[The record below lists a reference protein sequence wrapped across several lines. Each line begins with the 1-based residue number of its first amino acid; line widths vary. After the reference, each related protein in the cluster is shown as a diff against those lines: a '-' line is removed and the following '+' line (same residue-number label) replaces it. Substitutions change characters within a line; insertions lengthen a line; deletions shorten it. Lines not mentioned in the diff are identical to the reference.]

1 MSEEDIRD
9 IKQESRQ
16 EVRARIKIQRKRMS
30 RDDAVEKSEEIA
42 KKLFSLQDFQNA
54 LTAAFY
60 AEKHEDREVC
70 TEEMIKRSITMQKT
84 IALPV
89 TYKTERRL
97 RFFKIKNYSELHA
110 APKTFYIPEP
120 IPNEKNMIAD
130 SDFDLVIV
138 PGIAFNLKGYR
149 LGWGF
154 GFYDD
159 FLSRVDRK
167 TRRIGI
173 AYELQIADFPVES
186 HDIPVDKI
194 ITEKR
199 IVECEY
205 FRK

>member
-9 IKQESRQ
+9 TKKESRQ
-16 EVRARIKIQRKRMS
+16 EVRDRIKIQRKRMS
-30 RDDAVEKSEEIA
+30 RKEAVKKSKEIA
-42 KKLFSLQDFQNA
+42 KKLFSLQDFRNA
-54 LTAAFY
+54 LITAFY

-70 TEEMIKRSITMQKT
+70 TEEMIKSSITTQKT

-89 TYKTERRL
+89 TYKAERRL

-110 APKTFYIPEP
+110 TPKNFYIPEP
-120 IPNEKNMIAD
+120 IPKEQNIIAEN
-130 SDFDLVIV
+130 DFDLIIV
-138 PGIAFNLKGYR
+138 PGIAFNLNGYR

-159 FLSRVDRK
+159 FLSRVNK
-167 TRRIGI
+167 KAKKIGL
-173 AYELQIADFPVES
+173 AYEFQIANFPTES

-199 IVECEY
+199 IVECKY